1 MSWAETVFMLVK
13 EYDLGKIIGTPT
25 CGTNGDV
32 TQFMFPAFNVMT
44 TGLHAS
50 YIDGSQHHGIGVQPD
65 IWVEIS
71 AEDHINEK
79 DAVMARALNMI
90 GQTTNSILNK

>member
-1 MSWAETVFMLVK
+1 MSWAETVLMLVK

-32 TQFMFPAFNVMT
+32 TQFRFPAFSVMT

-50 YIDGSQHHGIGVQPD
+50 NIDGSQHHGIGVQPD

-71 AEDHINEK
+71 AEDHINGK
-79 DAVMARALNMI
+79 DVIMARALNMT